1 MAKRALLVG
10 CNYPGTKCELHGCA
24 NDVRRMRTT
33 LVERFGFDESDIL
46 VMLDTDPSTPQPTG
60 ANIRSSL
67 NKLINSVQPGDAL
80 VFHYSGHGTQVPP
93 ENGAPGETDT
103 EEAIVPT
110 DMNLLTDDDF
120 RGLVNQIPDGV
131 TFTFLSDSCH
141 SGGLIDS
148 EKEQIGGGTGT
159 GGAGAPVT
167 FPAGGGDGADAG
179 GGLIGLISQGLQA
192 FAGQSG
198 GQTQTRDFIFPS
210 GGRRQEEE
218 VSGYSQSQGG
228 YAPPPPPHM
237 VSKNIPIDL
246 LTQILSERTGQN
258 VQVGNIRTTIFD
270 MFGEQASPSV
280 KMFVNLALSQ
290 LQQGGDQGGWLGT
303 VSSLASQFLQT
314 KLDSQSSEDA
324 ANYTAPAEQA
334 GLPGPKNRVD
344 SDVSVLISGCQSDQT
359 SADAN
364 PTHNPANSYG
374 AFSNAVQTVLSRN
387 PSPMTNRELVLAVQD
402 VLQQEGFKQRP
413 CLYCSDG
420 KVDSAFICV

>member
-167 FPAGGGDGADAG
+167 FQAGGGDGADAG

-218 VSGYSQSQGG
+218 GG
-228 YAPPPPPHM
+228 SY
-237 VSKNIPIDL
+237 
-246 LTQILSERTGQN
+246 G
-258 VQVGNIRTTIFD
+258 
-270 MFGEQASPSV
+270 GEQGYRE
-280 KMFVNLALSQ
+280 SQ
-290 LQQGGDQGGWLGT
+290 
-303 VSSLASQFLQT
+303 
-314 KLDSQSSEDA
+314 
-324 ANYTAPAEQA
+324 
-334 GLPGPKNRVD
+334 RR
-344 SDVSVLISGCQSDQT
+344 
-359 SADAN
+359 
-364 PTHNPANSYG
+364 SY
-374 AFSNAVQTVLSRN
+374 
-387 PSPMTNRELVLAVQD
+387 
-402 VLQQEGFKQRP
+402 QQEGNGEEGYELEGRRHHGDDEYDDEEGHGGRGRGRGSEYYEVEGGGGYGDGRQGYGREEYENVNHVRAS
-413 CLYCSDG
+413 LIYNECSTR
-420 KVDSAFICV
+420 KVIL